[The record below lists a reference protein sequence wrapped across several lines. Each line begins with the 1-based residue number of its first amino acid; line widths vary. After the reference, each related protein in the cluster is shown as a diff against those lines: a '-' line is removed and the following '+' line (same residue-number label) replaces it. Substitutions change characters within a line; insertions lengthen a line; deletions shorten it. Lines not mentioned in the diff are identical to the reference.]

1 MDIARPDLKRRRR
14 RNRTLLGF
22 GGIILVGL
30 ATLGLARLEPAA
42 PRVDRAQV
50 WTDIVRRGEMLRQ
63 VRGNGSLVPEK
74 IVTVQSDTG
83 GTVQDILI
91 YPGTEVEADTVLLT
105 LSNPTLEQEAFDLT
119 WQLKAAEAG
128 MTELEAQVET
138 DRFSQE
144 ATVTRYEVELEQAEL
159 EASASE
165 KLHEEELE
173 AGLVAKA
180 ARAKARALAVQ
191 LELEKRRLE
200 VFART
205 AAAKIA
211 VRQADL
217 EKLNA
222 SLKLKQ
228 KQVAALSVKAGI
240 DGVLQQLG
248 ESERLQIGERIAPGA
263 TMAKVVRPNELKA
276 EIKIA
281 ETQARDIR
289 IGQVASVDTRNGVI
303 PGRVSRVDPSVAN
316 GTVTVDVSLEG
327 ALPKGARPDLSVDG
341 TIELERLTDVLFVGR
356 PVHGQSETTIG
367 LFRVSPDGDTR
378 RVPVK
383 LGRSSV
389 STIEILEGLDAGDE
403 VILSDMSQ
411 WDEYDRIKLK

>member
-14 RNRTLLGF
+14 RNRALLGF

-50 WTDIVRRGEMLRQ
+50 WTDIVQRGEMLRQ

-263 TMAKVVRPNELKA
+263 TLAKVVRPNELKA

-316 GTVTVDVSLEG
+316 GTVTVDVSLWNDRAGTADRCAIRRTSSPRAIRDHHRIVQSVTRWRHPPCARE
-327 ALPKGARPDLSVDG
+327 ARP
-341 TIELERLTDVLFVGR
+341 
-356 PVHGQSETTIG
+356 
-367 LFRVSPDGDTR
+367 
-378 RVPVK
+378 
-383 LGRSSV
+383 
-389 STIEILEGLDAGDE
+389 
-403 VILSDMSQ
+403 
-411 WDEYDRIKLK
+411 